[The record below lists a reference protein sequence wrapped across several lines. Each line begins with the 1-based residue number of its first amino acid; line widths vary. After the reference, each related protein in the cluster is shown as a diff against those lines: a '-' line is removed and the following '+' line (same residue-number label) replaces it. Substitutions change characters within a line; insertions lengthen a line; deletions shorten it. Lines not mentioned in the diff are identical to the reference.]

1 MLVVQRG
8 SGCQFYKWEEEYELV
23 VEDLKRKEQLKKE
36 DELKKNKSGMA
47 RNERTMG
54 RRGLFCNFF
63 GDSDGLI
70 HVKDPLWTSN
80 EPQTAFRDRNGTIW
94 EFVDRDDTA
103 RQV

>member
-36 DELKKNKSGMA
+36 DELKKNKSGMT

-54 RRGLFCNFF
+54 EAGLFCNFF

-80 EPQTAFRDRNGTIW
+80 EPQIAFRDHNGMIW
-94 EFVDRDDTA
+94 
-103 RQV
+103 

>member
-47 RNERTMG
+47 RNEKDDG
-54 RRGLFCNFF
+54 EVGAFLQFF
-63 GDSDGLI
+63 
-70 HVKDPLWTSN
+70 W
-80 EPQTAFRDRNGTIW
+80 
-94 EFVDRDDTA
+94 
-103 RQV
+103 

>member
-23 VEDLKRKEQLKKE
+23 VGDLKRKEQLKKE
-36 DELKKNKSGMA
+36 DELKKNKSGMG

-80 EPQTAFRDRNGTIW
+80 EPQTAFRDCNGTIW
-94 EFVDRDDTA
+94 GVRGPG
-103 RQV
+103 

>member
-23 VEDLKRKEQLKKE
+23 VEDLKRKERLKKK

-54 RRGLFCNFF
+54 RRGLFCNLF

-80 EPQTAFRDRNGTIW
+80 EPQTAFRDCNGMIW
-94 EFVDRDDTA
+94 EFVDRDDNA
-103 RQV
+103 KQV

>member
-63 GDSDGLI
+63 GDLDGLI
-70 HVKDPLWTSN
+70 HVKDPLWISN
-80 EPQTAFRDRNGTIW
+80 EPQTAFRDRNGMIW
-94 EFVDRDDTA
+94 EFVDRDDNA
-103 RQV
+103 KQV